1 MKVYVTVN
9 YFKEEIYSVYRATR
23 LNGLNKNKTIEK
35 SIINP
40 WSFTF
45 LYDGTDVHSESLKR
59 AKKDCDKRHEKFVK
73 DFISA
78 NGTSVGFKS
87 ISYAIKGPIT
97 FQAKPLEDMKL
108 NELTQI
114 LTLKQLKELWE
125 EL

>member
-1 MKVYVTVN
+1 MKVYVTVT
-9 YFKEEIYSVYRATR
+9 YHKEEVYSTYQTNR
-23 LNGLNKNKTIEK
+23 LGGLNKNKTTEH

-73 DFISA
+73 DFISS

-87 ISYAIKGPIT
+87 ISYTIKGPVT
-97 FQAKPLEDMKL
+97 FQAKPLQDMKI
-108 NELTQI
+108 NELAQI